1 MIRTP
6 ARADVSALRMLYG
19 SPQPIRAA
27 AALALLAI
35 RPRGRAVEVEV
46 EAPGRAPERL
56 EVADAHD
63 PRLAG
68 LGTAD
73 RMRVGAALAEAR
85 R

>member
-1 MIRTP
+1 MHG
-6 ARADVSALRMLYG
+6 RADVAALRLLYG

-27 AALALLAI
+27 ALAVLAI
-35 RPRGRAVEVEV
+35 RPRGHAVEVEV

-56 EVADAHD
+56 EVQDAHD

-73 RMRVGAALAEAR
+73 RLRVGAALAGAR